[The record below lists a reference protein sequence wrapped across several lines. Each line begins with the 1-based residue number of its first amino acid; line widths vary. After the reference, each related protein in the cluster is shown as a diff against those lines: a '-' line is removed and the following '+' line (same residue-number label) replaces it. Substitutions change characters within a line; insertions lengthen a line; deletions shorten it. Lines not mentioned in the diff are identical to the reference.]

1 MFSPQLNN
9 NPMNKL
15 LFYGL
20 MYCLFIGCKSDE
32 KCGEIYDKV
41 SRDGRYFFI
50 LDPNYSIDV
59 STPNDN
65 ASFIPDNRVSGEVN
79 EAVYNQF
86 EIGQEYCQ

>member
-1 MFSPQLNN
+1 
-9 NPMNKL
+9 MNKL
-15 LFYGL
+15 FL
-20 MYCLFIGCKSDE
+20 YCCMSCFIFGCKSDE

-65 ASFIPDNRVSGEVN
+65 ASFLPDNRVSGEVS